1 MWLALFIPF
10 IVVYILY
17 GFQRQPYLILGDELS
32 YFAIAEHYA
41 RGHFQEAIN
50 SYWSP
55 LFSIEL
61 AILYKLGFSLFEGAR
76 MLNLI
81 SFFVILYFT
90 AKISIRLLGEKS
102 VSIFP
107 VIFCI
112 EIALFLSLYS
122 FSLLADVPSFA
133 FFLALVYHIC
143 FKDLLQKP
151 FSLALL
157 HFACFFSKYAFLFIC
172 LIPICILYIQRIVY
186 DRKAAPLFIKYLLAI
201 TALTFSWL
209 ALCYS
214 KYGLWEITSS
224 ASYNFNV
231 LYSLQGIDIAS
242 TMSLAPKPHEYAY
255 FSWEDLPLCLREA
268 GTYNYESDYGIAKGI
283 DIFQTQIVGFFR
295 RLKYIPIV
303 FFGLILGAWS
313 VIIKRKESNAALS
326 IFLFATAAVGIY
338 SFVLVEE
345 RYILGSLVLLAVLC
359 FTNKK
364 VLLYLSPII
373 ILSSYLHIKNINQSI
388 HNTAEKLNYTAKTE
402 SKKQITPFLQ
412 AKDQIICNDDM
423 ANLLSYDRQ
432 YYINGNMNYYTFRKD
447 TAALYQD
454 LEKYEIDK
462 IILSNEHQWNTHL
475 MKKYRS
481 KQLDHYTLYY
491 CQE

>member
-1 MWLALFIPF
+1 MVFNDNPI
-10 IVVYILY
+10 
-17 GFQRQPYLILGDELS
+17 LILGDELS
-32 YFAIAEHYA
+32 YFSIAEHYA

-55 LFSIEL
+55 FFSIEL
-61 AILYKLGFSLFEGAR
+61 AILYKLGFSFFEGAR

-81 SFFVILYFT
+81 SFFVILYT
-90 AKISIRLLGEKS
+90 AKISIRLLGEKR

-133 FFLALVYHIC
+133 FFLALVYHIS

-172 LIPICILYIQRIVY
+172 LLPICILYIQRMAN
-186 DRKAAPLFIKYLLAI
+186 DRKAASLFVKYILTIAI
-201 TALTFSWL
+201 LTFSWL

-231 LYSLQGIDIAS
+231 LYSLQDIDIAS

-255 FSWEDLPLCLREA
+255 FSWEDLPLCLCEA
-268 GTYNYESDYGIAKGI
+268 GTYNYESNYGIGKGI

-313 VIIKRKESNAALS
+313 VIIKRKEINSVLP

-364 VLLYLSPII
+364 VLLFLSPII

-388 HNTAEKLNYTAKTE
+388 HNTSEKLNYTAKTE
-402 SKKQITPFLQ
+402 SKKQLTPYLQ
-412 AKDQIICNDDM
+412 AKDQVIYNDEI

-447 TAALYQD
+447 TTAFYTDLKKYQ
-454 LEKYEIDK
+454 IDK
-462 IILSNEHQWNTHL
+462 IVLRREHRWNSFLTR
-475 MKKYRS
+475 KFKS
-481 KQLDHYTLYY
+481 KNLENYTIYWP
-491 CQE
+491 QDIKTEN